1 MMATRTVTSLPTTRR
16 WSGLRRS
23 IPYLIVYGLIAAL
36 LLVGTVSSDRFLT
49 DRNLLNLLR
58 QSVFIGTVAL
68 GQTLVILSGGIDL
81 SVGSVVKVCVLVSA
95 ILMTGESANVP
106 LAVLVTVGIGIAV
119 GLVHAT
125 VITRFKVAPFIVT
138 LGTYSI
144 LRGIA
149 YTISSTPVGRAAPE
163 VVRFYD
169 LKIGPF
175 YALIVLFLVLFALGV
190 FILRRTRFG
199 RHIYAIGGNEQVA
212 RLSGVRV
219 TRIKYGV
226 YVLCSLLAAL
236 TGLFSLSRSG
246 IGDPN
251 IGEGLE
257 LEAITAV
264 VLGGTSLFGGRGGL
278 VGTFGAVLLLG
289 LVGNLLVVLNVNQWL
304 RDLIEGAIIVIAVAL
319 YKQKDRA

>member
-1 MMATRTVTSLPTTRR
+1 MNR
-16 WSGLRRS
+16 WSALRRS
-23 IPYLIVYGLIAAL
+23 IPYFIVYGLIAVL
-36 LLVGTVSSDRFLT
+36 MLYGTVSSDRFLT
-49 DRNLLNLLR
+49 ERNLLNLLR
-58 QSVFIGTVAL
+58 QSVFVGTVAL

-81 SVGSVVKVCVLVSA
+81 SVGSVVKLCVLVAA
-95 ILMTGESANVP
+95 ILMNSDPANTP
-106 LAVLVTVGIGIAV
+106 LAILAIVGIGTVV

-125 VITRFKVAPFIVT
+125 VITRLKVAPFIVT

-163 VVRFYD
+163 VVQFYD

-175 YALIVLFLVLFALGV
+175 YALTVLFLLLLVLGV
-190 FILRRTRFG
+190 FLLRRTRFG
-199 RHIYAIGGNEQVA
+199 RYIYAVGGNEQVA
-212 RLSGVRV
+212 RLSGIRV
-219 TRIKYGV
+219 NRIKCGV

-236 TGLFSLSRSG
+236 TALFALSRSG
-246 IGDPN
+246 VGDPN

-278 VGTFGAVLLLG
+278 IGTLGAVLLLG

>member
-1 MMATRTVTSLPTTRR
+1 MMAAKTVTSHPVPGR
-16 WSGLRRS
+16 WSALRRS
-23 IPYLIVYGLIAAL
+23 IPYLIVYGLIAV
-36 LLVGTVSSDRFLT
+36 LLVYGTASSDRFLT

-58 QSVFIGTVAL
+58 QAVFIGTVAF

-81 SVGSVVKVCVLVSA
+81 SVGSVVKVTVLVSA
-95 ILMTGESANVP
+95 ILMNGEPANVP
-106 LAVLVTVGIGIAV
+106 LAILATIGIGIVV
-119 GLVHAT
+119 GLVHAA

-169 LKIGPF
+169 LKIGPL
-175 YALIVLFLVLFALGV
+175 YALIILFLLLFMLGV
-190 FILRRTRFG
+190 FVLRRTRFG
-199 RHIYAIGGNEQVA
+199 RYIYAIGGNEQVA
-212 RLSGVRV
+212 RLSGIRV

-246 IGDPN
+246 VGDPN

-278 VGTFGAVLLLG
+278 IGTFGAVLLLG

-319 YKQKDRA
+319 YKQKDRS

>member
-1 MMATRTVTSLPTTRR
+1 MMVTKAVTTSSTTRR
-16 WSGLRRS
+16 WSALRRG
-23 IPYLIVYGLIAAL
+23 IPYFIVYGLITVL
-36 LLVGTVSSDRFLT
+36 LLYGAASSDRFLT

-68 GQTLVILSGGIDL
+68 GQTFVILSGGIDL
-81 SVGSVVKVCVLVSA
+81 SVGSLVKVSVLVSA
-95 ILMTGESANVP
+95 ILMNGESANIP
-106 LAVLVTVGIGIAV
+106 LAVVATVGIGIVV
-119 GLVHAT
+119 GLVHA
-125 VITRFKVAPFIVT
+125 VAITRLKVAPFIVT

-163 VVRFYD
+163 VLRFYD
-169 LKIGPF
+169 LKLGPF
-175 YALIVLFLVLFALGV
+175 YALIILFLLLFVLGV

-212 RLSGVRV
+212 RLSGIRV
-219 TRIKYGV
+219 SRIKYGV

-236 TGLFSLSRSG
+236 TGLFALSRSG
-246 IGDPN
+246 VGDPN

-278 VGTFGAVLLLG
+278 IGTFGAVLLLG

>member
-1 MMATRTVTSLPTTRR
+1 MNR
-16 WSGLRRS
+16 WSALRRS
-23 IPYLIVYGLIAAL
+23 IPYFIVYGLIAAL
-36 LLVGTVSSDRFLT
+36 MLYGTVSSDRFLT
-49 DRNLLNLLR
+49 ERNLLNLLR
-58 QSVFIGTVAL
+58 QSVFVGTVAL

-81 SVGSVVKVCVLVSA
+81 SVGSVVKLCVLVAA
-95 ILMTGESANVP
+95 ILMNGDPANTP
-106 LAVLVTVGIGIAV
+106 LAILAIMGIGTVV
-119 GLVHAT
+119 GLVHAS
-125 VITRFKVAPFIVT
+125 VITRLKVAPFIVT

-163 VVRFYD
+163 VVQFYD

-175 YALIVLFLVLFALGV
+175 YALTVLFLLLLVLGV

-199 RHIYAIGGNEQVA
+199 RYIYAVGGNEQVA
-212 RLSGVRV
+212 RLSGIRV
-219 TRIKYGV
+219 NRIKYGV
-226 YVLCSLLAAL
+226 YVLCSLLAAF
-236 TGLFSLSRSG
+236 TALFALSRSG
-246 IGDPN
+246 VGDPN

-278 VGTFGAVLLLG
+278 IGTLGAVLLLG

>member
-1 MMATRTVTSLPTTRR
+1 ML
-16 WSGLRRS
+16 
-23 IPYLIVYGLIAAL
+23 YGTL
-36 LLVGTVSSDRFLT
+36 SSDRFLT
-49 DRNLLNLLR
+49 ERNLLNLLR
-58 QSVFIGTVAL
+58 QSVFVGTIAV

-81 SVGSVVKVCVLVSA
+81 SVGSVVKLCVLVAA
-95 ILMTGESANVP
+95 ILMNGDPANTP
-106 LAVLVTVGIGIAV
+106 LAILAIMGIGTVV

-125 VITRFKVAPFIVT
+125 VITRLKVAPFIVT

-163 VVRFYD
+163 VVQFYD

-175 YALIVLFLVLFALGV
+175 YALTVLFLLLLALGI

-199 RHIYAIGGNEQVA
+199 RYIYAVGGNEQVA
-212 RLSGVRV
+212 RLSGIRV
-219 TRIKYGV
+219 NRIKYGV

-236 TGLFSLSRSG
+236 TALFALSRSG
-246 IGDPN
+246 VGDPN

-278 VGTFGAVLLLG
+278 IGTLGAVLLLG

>member
-1 MMATRTVTSLPTTRR
+1 MATQSAISPSATTR
-16 WSGLRRS
+16 WSGIRRS
-23 IPYLIVYGLIAAL
+23 IPYFIVYGLIAVL
-36 LLVGTVSSDRFLT
+36 MVYGTASSDRFLT
-49 DRNLLNLLR
+49 ERNLLNILR
-58 QSVFIGTVAL
+58 QSVFIGTVAF

-81 SVGSVVKVCVLVSA
+81 SVGSVVKVSVLVAA
-95 ILMTGESANVP
+95 ILMNGEPANIP
-106 LAVLVTVGIGIAV
+106 AAVLAIIAIGVVV

-125 VITRFKVAPFIVT
+125 VITRFKVAPFIAT

-149 YTISSTPVGRAAPE
+149 YTISSTPIGRAAPE
-163 VVRFYD
+163 VVSFYD

-175 YALIVLFLVLFALGV
+175 YALTVLFLLLFVLGV
-190 FILRRTRFG
+190 FVLRRTRFG
-199 RHIYAIGGNEQVA
+199 RYIYALGGNEQVA
-212 RLSGVRV
+212 RLSGIRV
-219 TRIKYGV
+219 TRIKFSV
-226 YVLCSLLAAL
+226 YILCSLLAAL
-236 TGLFSLSRSG
+236 TGLFALSRSG
-246 IGDPN
+246 VGDPN

-278 VGTFGAVLLLG
+278 IGTFGAVILLG

>member
-1 MMATRTVTSLPTTRR
+1 MMVTKAVTTSSTTRR
-16 WSGLRRS
+16 WSALRRG
-23 IPYLIVYGLIAAL
+23 IPYFIVYGLIAVL
-36 LLVGTVSSDRFLT
+36 LLYGAASSDRFLT

-68 GQTLVILSGGIDL
+68 GQTFVILSGGIDL
-81 SVGSVVKVCVLVSA
+81 SVGSLVKVSVLVSA
-95 ILMTGESANVP
+95 ILMNGESANIP
-106 LAVLVTVGIGIAV
+106 LAVVATVGIGIVV
-119 GLVHAT
+119 GLVHA
-125 VITRFKVAPFIVT
+125 VAITRLKVAPFIVT

-163 VVRFYD
+163 VLRFYD
-169 LKIGPF
+169 LKLGPF
-175 YALIVLFLVLFALGV
+175 YALIILFLLLFVLGV

-212 RLSGVRV
+212 RLSGIRV
-219 TRIKYGV
+219 SRIKYGV

-236 TGLFSLSRSG
+236 TGLFALSRSG
-246 IGDPN
+246 VGDPN

-278 VGTFGAVLLLG
+278 IGTFGAVLLLG